1 MIHSPLLNARLLPSS
16 LTTQSIEVLSGRKGK
31 KHGRYR
37 RSILVSV
44 DHRRNA
50 AGDHVGHE
58 LRSIADHQRALR
70 KKDSGLKDPRL
81 EANETWDRIQQRME
95 LFRTRQFIC
104 SSHSCATKI
113 DRRYEANKTL

>member
-16 LTTQSIEVLSGRKGK
+16 LTTQSIEVLSGRKGT

-70 KKDSGLKDPRL
+70 KRDSGLKDPRL
-81 EANETWDRIQQRME
+81 EANETWDRIGTQVAHPAADGALPYKAVH
-95 LFRTRQFIC
+95 LFISFVC
-104 SSHSCATKI
+104 H
-113 DRRYEANKTL
+113 